1 MDMSSNRIAHAHD
14 AFVRTAMSDPR
25 IDREFF
31 EVHLSEDIRKLV
43 NLTFAEIC
51 LLLRK
56 TA

>member
-1 MDMSSNRIAHAHD
+1 MSSNRIAHAHD

-25 IDREFF
+25 IAREFF